1 MLGVST
7 LIIGGICSAM
17 GQWDFK
23 TDNSLPYKIIALI
36 IFSIIYIILIAYY
49 STNETN
55 DKKKMA
61 VYEKQ
66 NQAFEEVMSGLM
78 GLCKKSAEGA
88 NKVIKNIANNKK
100 INLELWNFDAACF
113 WVCKN
118 VYDLLCKLGT
128 GKDFEVI
135 YDRLDESVKPEKEI
149 YANSYANKDSKKPS
163 LYKIKRSIQDDD
175 YHDTELFKLN
185 QSDVDVIIG
194 SEEIDKVFG
203 HKTKDKRNKNKKKYN
218 QYIAIPIFCNDE
230 KMVGLF
236 EIVCLNKT
244 YLGETEE
251 EIREI
256 VSRYFITYAFFVLVL
271 HKLEKALIVKPQQNG

>member
-1 MLGVST
+1 
-7 LIIGGICSAM
+7 M

-23 TDNSLPYKIIALI
+23 TDNSLPYKIVALI

-55 DKKKMA
+55 NKKKMA

-256 VSRYFITYAFFVLVL
+256 VSRYFITYAFFMLVL
-271 HKLEKALIVKPQQNG
+271 HKLEKALIVKPQ